1 MSGHRERGC
10 GVEKLAEHLA
20 AVSVRAAASYGV
32 GAGQYGVGTASS
44 HGSSVE
50 VGDWNRNS
58 GWCSSCFLDSGD
70 VRALLAGMRRVAGQ
84 GLRVDSLD
92 SSPMHVVKPPCAG
105 PITWAAS
112 VPHTLT

>member
-1 MSGHRERGC
+1 VVTERGWC

-20 AVSVRAAASYGV
+20 AMSVKAAALYGV

-50 VGDWNRNS
+50 VGDWRLKFRMA
-58 GWCSSCFLDSGD
+58 SSCFLDSGD

-92 SSPMHVVKPPCAG
+92 SSPMHVVKPPCAE
-105 PITWAAS
+105 PITWAAT